1 MKKFYFLLLL
11 IPFFSFAQGVS
22 SDYENMAR
30 ARAEAQGVN
39 PDVLEQRL
47 KDKGIDMK
55 SLTLDDIPRIQPV
68 VEQEIAAMK
77 AIQEGVLPTKTYASP
92 PAVDSTRLNT
102 RIEIKE
108 IEAFDTKALVQEND
122 GQESSV
128 FGKHIFKD
136 GSINTFEVSKDYVPS
151 DAYIL
156 GPGDVVTVSIFGR
169 SQADLQFTIK
179 ADGFIEPANLPKIY
193 LKGISLGQARDIV
206 RRRLQNFYQFEKGQF
221 ALTLTTA
228 RTLTIQITG
237 AVERPG
243 TYTIS
248 AYNTAFNALMAAG
261 GPSKLGTV
269 RNIQVINGR
278 KVNNLDVYEYL
289 FNPKKQSDYYLQSND
304 ILFVPY
310 TGALVEVRGSVKQE
324 GVFEM
329 KENESFT
336 ELLQYTGG
344 YVSDALKNEIQLVRK
359 DQKGSYVKEFS
370 GEELNALRFQDGDRV
385 IVATQTSDR
394 KDYVEVKGAVNYPG
408 IYGIRD
414 YPSLKGLLEKVIVK
428 EESRKDIAYLL
439 RIAANGVSSVQPFSP
454 EEVLNGKFN
463 ITLEAEDVL
472 QILNQRDFTDSTIVK
487 VSGAV
492 RDSGSYFIDSNVTIE
507 TLINLSNGLT
517 KAAKKDLAYVYRTSP
532 DGETEIIQVPLTD
545 NSFLFNDGDEL
556 RILSER
562 TFFDG
567 STINVSGEV
576 KIPLELPYDKSITL
590 AAVIEL
596 AGGLTFAGDSAQL
609 VVYRM
614 PFKGARIGQLEE
626 RVLAL
631 PRDGEFSFQPY
642 DAVIVRRKFGFE
654 NQEYV
659 TLKGEFVYPG
669 RYAIKKDETL
679 KDLIRKAGGLTSEA
693 FAEAAEFTRL
703 GKGKISISLSNI
715 LKGSSTFDNIPVL
728 AGDEIS
734 IPPKDYTVR
743 IVKANTESDKF
754 SLTES
759 KDLHVA
765 FIAGKRAKWY
775 IKNLAG
781 GYAEDGKRWK
791 TTVIYANGSAKQT
804 KPWRLVGRY
813 PKVKPGSTISIG
825 KKSEKKKK
833 EREDMDW
840 QGFTQNLIAQA
851 TSVLTVWTLATKL

>member
-11 IPFFSFAQGVS
+11 VPCFSLAQGIS
-22 SDYENMAR
+22 SDYENIAR

-39 PDVLEQRL
+39 PDALEQRL
-47 KDKGIDMK
+47 KDKGIDME
-55 SLTLDDIPRIQPV
+55 SLTLDDISRVQPI

-77 AIQEGVLPTKTYASP
+77 AILEGELPSKTYPSP
-92 PAVDSTRLNT
+92 ATVDSTRLNK
-102 RIEIKE
+102 RIEISE
-108 IEAFDTKALVQEND
+108 IEAFDTKTLVQEND
-122 GQESSV
+122 QQEPGV

-136 GSINTFEVSKDYVPS
+136 GSISTFEVSKDYVPS

-193 LKGISLGQARDIV
+193 LKGISLGQARDVV

-269 RNIQVINGR
+269 RNIQIINGR

-304 ILFVPY
+304 ILYVPY
-310 TGALVEVRGSVKQE
+310 TGAIVEVKGSVKQE
-324 GVFEM
+324 GIFEM
-329 KENESFT
+329 KEHESFS

-344 YVSDALKNEIQLVRK
+344 YVSDALKDEIQLVRK
-359 DQKGSYVKEFS
+359 DENGSYVKEFS
-370 GEELNALRFQDGDRV
+370 NDELNALRFQDGDRV
-385 IVATQTSDR
+385 IIATQTSDR

-414 YPSLKGLLEKVIVK
+414 YPYLKELLEKVILK
-428 EESRKDIAYLL
+428 EESRTDIAYLL
-439 RIAANGVSSVQPFSP
+439 RIAANGASSVQPFSP
-454 EEVLNGKFN
+454 EEVLNGEFN
-463 ITLEAEDVL
+463 ISLEAEDVL

-492 RDSGSYFIDSNVTIE
+492 RDSGVYFIDSNVTIE

-517 KAAKKDLAYVYRTSP
+517 KDAKKDLAYVYRRYP
-532 DGETEIIQVPLTD
+532 DGATEVIPVPLTD
-545 NSFLFNDGDEL
+545 NSFMFLDGDEL
-556 RILSER
+556 RVLSEQ

-567 STINVSGEV
+567 ATINVSGEV

-631 PRDGEFSFQPY
+631 PRDSEFSFQPY

-659 TLKGEFVYPG
+659 TLRGEFTYPG
-669 RYAIKKDETL
+669 RYAIKKEETL
-679 KDLIRKAGGLTSEA
+679 KDLIRKAGGLTNEA
-693 FAEAAEFTRL
+693 FPEAAEFTRV
-703 GKGKISISLSNI
+703 GKGKIIVSIDKVLSSSLSY
-715 LKGSSTFDNIPVL
+715 DNIPVL
-728 AGDEIS
+728 SGDEIYV
-734 IPPKDYTVR
+734 PAKDYTVR
-743 IVKANTESDKF
+743 IVKANTEAENF
-754 SLTES
+754 SSTTS

-765 FIAGKRAKWY
+765 FIKGKSAKWY
-775 IKNLAG
+775 VKNLSG
-781 GYAEDGKRWK
+781 GYAEGAKRWN
-791 TTVIYANGSAKQT
+791 TTVIYANGYARQT

-813 PKVKPGSTISIG
+813 PTVKPGSTILVG

-833 EREDMDW
+833 ERE
-840 QGFTQNLIAQA
+840 
-851 TSVLTVWTLATKL
+851 